1 MVEPNGHPL
10 SRFCSPPGGCQDNS
24 ARHGRSVPAVATY
37 LELAD
42 ALERALVPAQVGER
56 VASEHE
62 LVAAHGISRP
72 TARAAL
78 QELERRFIVRRVRG
92 AGTFVNRRIDYVI
105 GSDRAPSFTETVS
118 RAGGIPGARLLDVQT
133 RRATRE
139 VRDDLGLATGTSVVV
154 LARIVTVDGQVAG
167 VITSHLPAAL
177 VAGLASHLLAEDGAL
192 SVDALLRSR
201 YGLRPRRA
209 WSRASLDVPP
219 ASIAAHLGLDAAV
232 PSWCIESCNDDERT
246 GARIERSTSWN
257 RADALRV
264 VFELGTRP

>member
-1 MVEPNGHPL
+1 M
-10 SRFCSPPGGCQDNS
+10 
-24 ARHGRSVPAVATY
+24 PAVATY

-42 ALERALVPAQVGER
+42 ALERALRRARAGER

-72 TARAAL
+72 TARAVL
-78 QELERRFIVRRVRG
+78 QELEQRFVVRRVRG
-92 AGTFVNRRIDYVI
+92 AGTFVNHRIDYVI
-105 GSDRAPSFTETVS
+105 GSDRPPSFSDTVT
-118 RAGGIPGARLLDVQT
+118 RAGGTPGARLLDVQT
-133 RRATRE
+133 RRATAE
-139 VRDDLGLATGTSVVV
+139 VRDALGLATGSSVVV
-154 LARIVTVDGQVAG
+154 VVRVVTVDGLVAG
-167 VITSHLPAAL
+167 IITSHLPAAL
-177 VAGLASHLLAEDGAL
+177 VPGLATHLLAEDGAL

-219 ASIAAHLGLDAAV
+219 ATVAAHLGLDAAA
-232 PSWCIESCNDDERT
+232 PSWCIESTNEDERT

-264 VFELGTRP
+264 VFELGANP